1 MIVRPLGRGGMGEVF
16 VARTPWEQ
24 YRVAAVKRL
33 RPDVARV
40 PTFAE
45 RFRHEALLAVR
56 LEHPNV
62 VGTIDVGSVDGQL
75 YVASDLVVGKDTAAV
90 ADRLRERG
98 QGAPVAVVIRILL
111 DVLSGLAYV
120 HGAREP
126 DGRWLAL
133 VHRDV
138 TPGNVLVSYEGTA
151 RLADFGLARS
161 QLSEGSNLTNHGE
174 ILGTPHYLAPEVIRG
189 QKASPA
195 SDIYGLGAVTY
206 RVLTGVAPFQGTTA
220 EVLFKA
226 LSERPRPL
234 SDWRPDLP
242 AWFVEFVHDM
252 LESEVKKRPFDA
264 GLLVRRLEHE
274 AQQAK
279 LLLPAASV
287 GRWLSALFEEE
298 KASDVEEYAQ
308 IAALDPLGAASA
320 SEGTVVLARP
330 SEINKLKAP
339 TAIPSGRELDDAGT
353 ELDLSG
359 SDLELAHAERLKSRA
374 LRALPRG
381 DSETA
386 GLGAAPTAIAAA
398 KASKSEDD
406 FEALPTWASQQ
417 QQQPTPGD
425 ARPSDRTPRIEDPEH
440 EVNAT
445 HEDSDDLTDE
455 SDHRQIPGFV
465 DASLS
470 SPEPPMVTDRA
481 PLVRDEPRLAV
492 ERGPR
497 PKNPDSVVVQP
508 AREREGPL
516 VRVSM
521 NTPERAAERPAERVP
536 DRVPE
541 RPAERVVPE
550 RPAERGPERPDRPER
565 PERAAE
571 PDLGKNSGHRRSA
584 EVPVLKANDA
594 ARQQLMR
601 ARPSRSS
608 FFMAIAGALV
618 AVVSGVVIGA
628 WLADSRGEVHN
639 LEEKRAILVRFESLR
654 GKVATR
660 VAQHVVVDPVA
671 IQGLTDAASAI
682 VAEDYARASVAIEGA
697 EQALSSI
704 TGIPPSPVSTA
715 TVPGG

>member
-16 VARTPWEQ
+16 VARTPWDQ

-252 LESEVKKRPFDA
+252 LEAEVKKRPFDA

-308 IAALDPLGAASA
+308 ISALDPLGAASA

-339 TAIPSGRELDDAGT
+339 TAMPSGRELDDAGT

-359 SDLELAHAERLKSRA
+359 SDLELAQAERQRSRS

-386 GLGAAPTAIAAA
+386 GLGMAPTAIAA

-417 QQQPTPGD
+417 QPAPGE
-425 ARPSDRTPRIEDPEH
+425 ARPSDRTPRIEEPDH

-445 HEDSDDLTDE
+445 HEDSDDQTDE
-455 SDHRQIPGFV
+455 SDSRQIPGFV

-492 ERGPR
+492 ERAPR
-497 PKNPDSVVVQP
+497 PKNPDSVIVAP

-521 NTPERAAERPAERVP
+521 NTPERAAERPAERASERP
-536 DRVPE
+536 ERVPE
-541 RPAERVVPE
+541 RAP
-550 RPAERGPERPDRPER
+550 GPERTDRPE
-565 PERAAE
+565 PRAVD
-571 PDLGKNSGHRRSA
+571 PDVGKGAGQRRSG
-584 EVPVLKANDA
+584 EVAALKTTEA
-594 ARQQLMR
+594 ARQQQIMR

-608 FFMAIAGALV
+608 FLMAIAGALV

-628 WLADSRGEVHN
+628 WLADGRGEVHN
-639 LEEKRAILVRFESLR
+639 LEEKRAVLLRFEALR
-654 GKVATR
+654 SKITSRA
-660 VAQHVVVDPVA
+660 AQHTVDPVA

-682 VAEDYARASVAIEGA
+682 VAEDYARASVAIDGA
-697 EQALSSI
+697 EQALGSGSAPN
-704 TGIPPSPVSTA
+704 TPVTTT

>member
-98 QGAPVAVVIRILL
+98 QGAPVAVVIRMLL

-417 QQQPTPGD
+417 QPAPGD
-425 ARPSDRTPRIEDPEH
+425 AGPSDRTPRIEDPEH

-455 SDHRQIPGFV
+455 SDHRKIPGFA

-497 PKNPDSVVVQP
+497 PKSPDSVVVQP

-521 NTPERAAERPAERVP
+521 NTPERAAERPVE
-536 DRVPE
+536 RVPE
-541 RPAERVVPE
+541 RPVE
-550 RPAERGPERPDRPER
+550 RPPER
-565 PERAAE
+565 PERTAE
-571 PDLGKNSGHRRSA
+571 PDPGKNAGHRRSA
-584 EVPVLKANDA
+584 EVPVLKPNDA
-594 ARQQLMR
+594 ARQQLLR

-639 LEEKRAILVRFESLR
+639 LEEKRAILIRFEALR

-660 VAQHVVVDPVA
+660 AAQHVVVDPVA

>member
-1 MIVRPLGRGGMGEVF
+1 MLERGLQRFGPFMIVRPLGRGGMGEVF
-16 VARTPWEQ
+16 VARTPWDP

-189 QKASPA
+189 AKATPA

-242 AWFVEFVHDM
+242 SWFVEFVHEM
-252 LESEVKKRPFDA
+252 LESDVKRRPFDA

-298 KASDVEEYAQ
+298 KVEDLAEYER

-320 SEGTVVLARP
+320 AEGTVVLARP
-330 SEINKLKAP
+330 SELDKLRAP
-339 TAIPSGRELDDAGT
+339 NAMPSGRELDDAGT
-353 ELDLSG
+353 ELDLSEN
-359 SDLELAHAERLKSRA
+359 DLDGVRRA
-374 LRALPRG
+374 RAVRARP

-386 GLGAAPTAIAAA
+386 GIAPTAIAK
-398 KASKSEDD
+398 KAHRAEDD
-406 FEALPTWASQQ
+406 FEALPTWAT
-417 QQQPTPGD
+417 QQPAPSD
-425 ARPSDRTPRIEDPEH
+425 AAPSDRTPRVEEPPGDGHLDRTADDP
-440 EVNAT
+440 
-445 HEDSDDLTDE
+445 DDRTEENQGRGL
-455 SDHRQIPGFV
+455 PGFV
-465 DASLS
+465 DQSLS
-470 SPEPPMVTDRA
+470 HPDPPMVTDRA
-481 PLVRDEPRLAV
+481 PLVKDEPRLAV
-492 ERGPR
+492 ERVPR
-497 PKNPDSVVVQP
+497 PKAPDSVVVQP
-508 AREREGPL
+508 ARDREGPL
-516 VRVSM
+516 VRVSP
-521 NTPERAAERPAERVP
+521 TIPERVERPV
-536 DRVPE
+536 E
-541 RPAERVVPE
+541 RPPE
-550 RPAERGPERPDRPER
+550 TDSSKVAALRREARPEPR
-565 PERAAE
+565 PVA
-571 PDLGKNSGHRRSA
+571 
-584 EVPVLKANDA
+584 
-594 ARQQLMR
+594 
-601 ARPSRSS
+601 PSREITRRL
-608 FFMAIAGALV
+608 FRGAPPQTGILVAIAGGLV
-618 AVVSGVVIGA
+618 AVAAGVLIGV
-628 WLADSRGEVHN
+628 WLGERRPALN
-639 LEEKRAILVRFESLR
+639 IEEKRTVLLRFEALR
-654 GKVATR
+654 AKVSERSAK
-660 VAQHVVVDPVA
+660 HVPVDPIA
-671 IQGLTDAASAI
+671 IQGLTDAAAAI
-682 VAEDYARASVAIEGA
+682 VAEEYARASISIDGA
-697 EQALSSI
+697 EQALATSI
-704 TGIPPSPVSTA
+704 TAIPPRTTTST
-715 TVPGG
+715 TPDG

>member
-16 VARTPWEQ
+16 VARTPWDQ

-242 AWFVEFVHDM
+242 AWFVEFVHEM
-252 LESEVKKRPFDA
+252 LEAEVKKRPFDA

-308 IAALDPLGAASA
+308 ISALDPLGAASA

-339 TAIPSGRELDDAGT
+339 TAMPSGRELDDAGT

-359 SDLELAHAERLKSRA
+359 SDLELAHAERLKSRS

-386 GLGAAPTAIAAA
+386 GLGVAPTAIAA

-417 QQQPTPGD
+417 QPAPGD
-425 ARPSDRTPRIEDPEH
+425 ARPSDRTPRIEEPER

-445 HEDSDDLTDE
+445 HEDSDDQTDE
-455 SDHRQIPGFV
+455 SDNRQIPGFV

-492 ERGPR
+492 ERAPR
-497 PKNPDSVVVQP
+497 PKNPDSVIVAP

-536 DRVPE
+536 E
-541 RPAERVVPE
+541 RPI
-550 RPAERGPERPDRPER
+550 ER
-565 PERAAE
+565 PERAPERAE
-571 PDLGKNSGHRRSA
+571 RAPGPERTDRPEPRAADPDAGKGAGHRRSG
-584 EVPVLKANDA
+584 EVPVLKSSDA
-594 ARQQLMR
+594 ARQQHLLR
-601 ARPSRSS
+601 AKPSRSS

-628 WLADSRGEVHN
+628 WLADGRGEVHN
-639 LEEKRAILVRFESLR
+639 IEEKRAVLIRFEALR
-654 GKVATR
+654 AKLTTQA
-660 VAQHVVVDPVA
+660 AQRAVDPVA

-682 VAEDYARASVAIEGA
+682 VAEDYARAAVAIDGA
-697 EQALSSI
+697 EQALSSGSGAPR
-704 TGIPPSPVSTA
+704 TPVNTA